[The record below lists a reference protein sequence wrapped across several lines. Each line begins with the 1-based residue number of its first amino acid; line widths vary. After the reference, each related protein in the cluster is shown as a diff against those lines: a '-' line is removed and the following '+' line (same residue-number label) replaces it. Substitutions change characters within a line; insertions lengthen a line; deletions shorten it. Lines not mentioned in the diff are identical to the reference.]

1 MHASPQGRSQA
12 FETKT
17 PAVITTLG
25 VQQNSDQA
33 RSQWGGGA
41 ACPHGSARS
50 WLSPQCRKG
59 QPGRAQGLCRH
70 GALCSHLH
78 LPPLPQKGT

>member
-33 RSQWGGGA
+33 RSQWGGRQRVPMAPREAG
-41 ACPHGSARS
+41 
-50 WLSPQCRKG
+50 
-59 QPGRAQGLCRH
+59 
-70 GALCSHLH
+70 
-78 LPPLPQKGT
+78 